1 MYKIESKDYYLYDN
15 EGKEIRCSLRGK
27 FQKEYELKKDKLF
40 AMDIAT
46 VGDLVEYEM
55 NQDGTGVINK
65 ILPRK
70 NYISRKAPRIKGAGN
85 RGERLEQIVGANID
99 NLIIVSSYKSPNF
112 NNRLIDRLIVAGES
126 SHLNIIIV
134 INKIDLD
141 LSHTSEEWN
150 KLYSKIGYQVFE
162 TSIVEQKGIDAL
174 KNSMNGKVNLI
185 WGQSGVGKSSL
196 LNAMYPSLKLKTGN
210 VSESTSKGKHT
221 TVTSVLKKVDEKTFV
236 VDTPGM
242 REIDPYGIRKEDL
255 GHYFKE
261 FSLYSDKCRFNTC
274 THYHEP
280 DCAVVS
286 AVENDFINGDRYQSY
301 LNILVTIEDDMNF

>member
-1 MYKIESKDYYLYDN
+1 
-15 EGKEIRCSLRGK
+15 
-27 FQKEYELKKDKLF
+27 
-40 AMDIAT
+40 MDIAT
-46 VGDLVEYEM
+46 VGDSVEYEM

-70 NYISRKAPRIKGAGN
+70 NYISRKAPRIKGAGS

-99 NLIIVSSYKSPNF
+99 NLIIVSSSKSPNF

-141 LSHTSEEWN
+141 LSHSSEEWN
-150 KLYSKIGYQVFE
+150 KLYTKIGYKVFE

-174 KNSMNGKVNLI
+174 KNSMNGKINLI

-221 TVTSVLKKVDEKTFV
+221 TVTSVLKKADEKTFV

-261 FSLYSDKCRFNTC
+261 FSFYSDNCRFNTC

-286 AVENDFINGDRYQSY
+286 AVENDLINSDRYQSY